1 MDSRKKTAGPQ
12 WPSLSFSS
20 INQLGQH
27 FLRSGPRWYPGGQA
41 LPSYIGW
48 HAPPGPRQ
56 KPRPQPSATLTT
68 GVLETPTGAGVTAAL
83 AAVERPSAKAVP
95 KKIVR
100 IILYLPLLEI
110 SRNDSPNGS
119 ENQAGP

>member
-1 MDSRKKTAGPQ
+1 MKNGWAENDPAAG
-12 WPSLSFSS
+12 LSSV
-20 INQLGQH
+20 NQLGQH

-56 KPRPQPSATLTT
+56 KPRPQPSATLITEL
-68 GVLETPTGAGVTAAL
+68 LETPTGAGVTAAL
-83 AAVERPSAKAVP
+83 AAVQRPNAKAAP
-95 KKIVR
+95 KRIVR

-110 SRNDSPNGS
+110 SRNDLPNVP
-119 ENQAGP
+119 ENRPER